1 VLPKY
6 ENVKYVNISVG
17 NNFGIEDIV
26 GSIIKNEEIDQD
38 EWMQHKDKIMRQFT
52 VQGTKLPNEEGNLE
66 EKEEGK
72 SMLLSLSVNDVNR
85 MQLEFNEIY

>member
-6 ENVKYVNISVG
+6 ENVKYINIKIG

-26 GSIIKNEEIDQD
+26 GSIISNDEIEQD

-52 VQGTKLPNEEGNLE
+52 VQGNTIPKDEDGE
-66 EKEEGK
+66 
-72 SMLLSLSVNDVNR
+72 
-85 MQLEFNEIY
+85 